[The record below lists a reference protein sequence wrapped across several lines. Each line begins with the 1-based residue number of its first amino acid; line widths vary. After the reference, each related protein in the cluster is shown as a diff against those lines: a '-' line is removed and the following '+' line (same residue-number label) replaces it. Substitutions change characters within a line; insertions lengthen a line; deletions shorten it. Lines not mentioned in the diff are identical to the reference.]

1 MKGIGSFAL
10 CFALGLGAVRAA
22 DVRIVDVKAFLFWEH
37 SGKFSDDILGQP
49 AFQNLTRGGGPN
61 HEAANAVMFDITFS
75 GEKNGTPKY
84 ATATVD
90 IIQSQLVGQPIVTH
104 KAFANFVLGADGLQH
119 KALWVENATCAPL
132 ALDVHAGKTNKSV
145 KLDFACPK

>member
-61 HEAANAVMFDITFS
+61 HEAASAVMFDITFS

-90 IIQSQLVGQPIVTH
+90 IIHSSRTGQQIVTH
-104 KAFANFVLGADGLQH
+104 KAFTNFIFGADGVQH
-119 KALWVENATCAPL
+119 KAFLVENATCMPMSV
-132 ALDVHAGKTNKSV
+132 DIRAGKTQKNV
-145 KLDFACPK
+145 KLDFACN